1 MQALGAALT
10 AALRAARAH
19 IRAHI
24 HARSDEEESYEV
36 IDRAS
41 CCWQCT
47 RLTVFLVLLS
57 INNVVV
63 CICAAYLS
71 RSVWFDSWFN
81 DTGLRALSKALAVTV
96 PRCSAAELLAVRLAR
111 ANVTNATMLAANT
124 TLATGSLL
132 ADGMGR
138 VCGVF

>member
-1 MQALGAALT
+1 VLT
-10 AALRAARAH
+10 LRLSFAP
-19 IRAHI
+19 
-24 HARSDEEESYEV
+24 RSAEEESYEV

-41 CCWQCT
+41 CCWRCA
-47 RLTVFLVLLS
+47 RLTVFLMLLS

-96 PRCSAAELLAVRLAR
+96 PRCSAGEALAVRLAR
-111 ANVTNATMLAANT
+111 ANVTNATMLSANT

-132 ADGMGR
+132 SDSMGR
-138 VCGVF
+138 VCGIF